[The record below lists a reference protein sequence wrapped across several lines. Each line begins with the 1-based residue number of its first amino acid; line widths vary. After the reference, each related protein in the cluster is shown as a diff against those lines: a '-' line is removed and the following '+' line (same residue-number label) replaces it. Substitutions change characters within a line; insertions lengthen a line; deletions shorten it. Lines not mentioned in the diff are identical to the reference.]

1 MKKSLLVLLGIMMI
15 LWLAACGGDD
25 SSEETGGDTDSDAT
39 EETTDENTD
48 TDAASS
54 DGDVTLRI
62 AWWGEQSRHDY
73 TLEVIELFEEKN
85 PGVKLE
91 PEYASWDDYWQKLAP
106 QAAANELPDI
116 IAMDLSYLSQYADNN
131 QLADLTPFIGNE
143 IDVSN
148 ISEDIVNGGAVGEGV
163 YGFNLGVN
171 AVGFHYNPEL
181 LAEVGIGEIPEDWT
195 WDEYLELSQQAVD
208 AGVYFDTGFQPDVF
222 FNYYLRQHGQRLYAE
237 DGSGLGYDDD
247 QLFVD
252 FFTIV
257 QGQVEKEAT
266 PTPDYLAQLA
276 GPEEDPAVKGEG
288 IGVFQWSNQFVGLEQ
303 ISEYEFEIAP
313 MPGPNAE
320 DGLYLK
326 PSMFFSVSENSE
338 QKEAAAQFIDFFV
351 NDLDAN
357 NIILGE
363 RGVPVNSEINE
374 ALLSEVSDSQAKVFE
389 YVAWAE
395 ENSTEMG
402 APDPSGAGEIIS
414 ALDNLSEQIAY
425 GEISPEDAAQ
435 HFRNQAEGILGN

>member
-1 MKKSLLVLLGIMMI
+1 MKKSLFVLLGIMMT
-15 LWLAACGGDD
+15 LWLAACSGDD
-25 SSEETGGDTDSDAT
+25 SSEDATSDVDDDAT
-39 EETTDENTD
+39 ED
-48 TDAASS
+48 TADDAATS

-62 AWWGEQSRHDY
+62 AWWGEQTRNDY
-73 TLEVIELFEEKN
+73 TLEVIELFEENN
-85 PGVKLE
+85 PGITLE

-116 IAMDLSYLSQYADNN
+116 IAMDLSYLSQYANNN
-131 QLADLTPFIGNE
+131 QLADLTPFFDNQ
-143 IDVSN
+143 IDLTH
-148 ISEDIVNGGAVGEGV
+148 ISEDIVNGGAVEEGV
-163 YGFNLGVN
+163 YGFNIGVN
-171 AVGFHYNPEL
+171 AVGLHYNQEL
-181 LAEVGIGEIPEDWT
+181 LKEVGIDEIPADWT
-195 WDEYLELSQQAVD
+195 WDDYIEMSNNAVD
-208 AGVYFDTGFQPDVF
+208 NDVYFDTGFQPDVF
-222 FNYYLRQHGQRLYAE
+222 FNFYLRQHGQRLYAE

-257 QGQVEKEAT
+257 RDQVEKEAS

-276 GPEEDPAVKGEG
+276 GPEEDPTVKGEG

-303 ISEYEFEIAP
+303 ISDYEFEIAP

-320 DGLYLK
+320 DGLFLK
-326 PSMFFSVSENSE
+326 PSMFFSISENSE

-351 NDLDAN
+351 NDLEAN
-357 NIILGE
+357 KLILGE

-374 ALLSEVSDSQAKVFE
+374 ALLDEVSDSQAKVFE
-389 YVAWAE
+389 YIAWAE

-402 APDPSGAGEIIS
+402 APDPAGAGEIIS
-414 ALDNLSEQIAY
+414 ALDNLSEQVSY
-425 GEISPEDAAQ
+425 GEISPEDAAE